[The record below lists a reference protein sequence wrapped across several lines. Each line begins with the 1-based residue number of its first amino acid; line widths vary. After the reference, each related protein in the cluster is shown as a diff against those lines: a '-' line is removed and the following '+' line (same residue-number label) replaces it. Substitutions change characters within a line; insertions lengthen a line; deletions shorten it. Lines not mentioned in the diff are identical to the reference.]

1 MQPTMLRLAILSF
14 LMSGGLLAARDSA
27 KVDKE
32 AVQTYALTSEN
43 VRKTTEVLRV
53 ANGKIKADPKLAKRI
68 RERAA
73 AAEASAGDA
82 ADELNFTRMGS
93 TMESDPVLRQA
104 LDQAGISG
112 HDFALTLGALVY
124 AQLGLLAQQSSGGKP
139 VAGVNQANVTWL
151 QKHLPEVRRFGE
163 QMKENQGLMEKAP
176 ARPRTSGATD
186 AEPETDQEDKDR

>member
-14 LMSGGLLAARDSA
+14 LMSGGLLAAGDSA
-27 KVDKE
+27 KADKD
-32 AVQTYALTSEN
+32 AVQTFALTSEN

-53 ANGKIKADPKLAKRI
+53 ANGKIKADPKIAQRI
-68 RERAA
+68 RQRTK
-73 AAEASAGDA
+73 A
-82 ADELNFTRMGS
+82 ADASSGDTGDEADFARMGS
-93 TMESDPVLRQA
+93 TMEGEPVLRQA
-104 LDQAGISG
+104 LDKAGISG
-112 HDFALTLGALVY
+112 RDFALTLGALVY
-124 AQLGLLAQQSSGGKP
+124 AQLGLMAQQSSGGKP

-186 AEPETDQEDKDR
+186 GEPEKDQEDKDR